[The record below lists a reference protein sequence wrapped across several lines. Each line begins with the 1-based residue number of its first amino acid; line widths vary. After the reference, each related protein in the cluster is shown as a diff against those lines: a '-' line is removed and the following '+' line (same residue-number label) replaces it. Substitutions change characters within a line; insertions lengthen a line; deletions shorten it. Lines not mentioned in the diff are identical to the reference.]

1 MTSIYGGF
9 EGKVAKMSIV
19 FCFVQNGSKWIFL
32 VEHCCFMFLHFV
44 PFDMHR
50 CMQIMFLQI
59 RCHSPPIAG
68 VSVLFFFCKY
78 CCRFSSHCRG
88 ACCCCFNFFLQ
99 ILLSFFFRSGFA
111 SCFLFLA
118 NAGLILLPLWGR
130 LLLLLE
136 VSRDTF
142 CSRFVPWRRAT
153 NCTTSKKP
161 PFPSLLILSVC

>member
-1 MTSIYGGF
+1 MVGEGVWRQGGKDEYCF
-9 EGKVAKMSIV
+9 L
-19 FCFVQNGSKWIFL
+19 FCPKWIKMNFSCRAL
-32 VEHCCFMFLHFV
+32 LLHVFTFCPLWQASMHANKFFANTLPFSSHSGGVCSCFFANTAVVF
-44 PFDMHR
+44 
-50 CMQIMFLQI
+50 
-59 RCHSPPIAG
+59 PPIAG
-68 VSVLFFFCKY
+68 VPVVVVL
-78 CCRFSSHCRG
+78 
-88 ACCCCFNFFLQ
+88 FFLQ

-118 NAGLILLPLWGR
+118 TAGLILLPLWGR